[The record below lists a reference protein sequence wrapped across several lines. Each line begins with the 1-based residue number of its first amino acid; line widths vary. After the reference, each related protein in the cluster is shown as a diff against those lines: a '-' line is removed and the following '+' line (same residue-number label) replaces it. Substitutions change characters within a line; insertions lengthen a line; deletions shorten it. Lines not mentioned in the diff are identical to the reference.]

1 MSIDTALSGLSTHMG
16 HWKEVQHGVERVH
29 MVYKHGA
36 VTMSAMT
43 RERESQVIQYHT
55 NLAQMV
61 DTHLVLRHF

>member
-1 MSIDTALSGLSTHMG
+1 MG

-36 VTMSAMT
+36 VTMSAVT